1 MLRASYRE
9 LRSGKIL
16 ELKPRSFAQLL
27 GYLES
32 RLSSNPKLLRKTL
45 ASRRVTHR
53 SSGRGREPRPLEL
66 VPTLSNILMVLL
78 VMALIYITLTYLRPL
93 WDGIP
98 HWQTKVTR

>member
-27 GYLES
+27 RYLES
-32 RLSSNPKLLRKTL
+32 RLSSNPKLLRRTL

-53 SSGRGREPRPLEL
+53 SSSRGREPRSLEL
-66 VPTLSNILMVLL
+66 VPTLWNMLIVLL
-78 VMALIYITLTYLRPL
+78 VMAVIYITLTYLRSL
-93 WDGIP
+93 WDGFP
-98 HWQTKVTR
+98 HWRRK